1 MKDKRKSYFDVNLLF
16 IIFIFMIIS
25 CVFVYSSEKYLPV
38 PDNYGMKQVRWY
50 IIGFI
55 ISSAIFLLD
64 FEQIKKLSFFAYCA
78 GVLLLIGLYFAP
90 VEIAKPI
97 KGAKAWFQVPGF
109 GSLQPSE
116 FMKIFLIIFLAKIIV
131 SHNLK
136 YINRDLQTD
145 MLLIAKVGL
154 ATAIPLAFIL
164 KQPDAGTAMVICVI
178 VAGMLFLSGISWKLV
193 SLLGLLAA
201 GAVSVFAAVYIKA
214 PDLLLYVMDQYQLD
228 RIHSWLDPFQ
238 YRGNIGYQLSQS
250 ILAIGSGTVY
260 GRGFYEG
267 KVYVPEAHSDFVF
280 ATIGEEYGFLGGSI
294 VIILYFFLIY
304 RIIAIALQNR
314 GQYESLI
321 AAGIVSMFT
330 FHIFEN
336 IGMVIGLVPMTGI
349 PLPLLSYGG
358 SSILSALICL
368 AVVLNISAKTKN
380 YMFESSSS
388 HDL

>member
-64 FEQIKKLSFFAYCA
+64 FEQIKKLSFFAYSA

-90 VEIAKPI
+90 ETIAKPI

-116 FMKIFLIIFLAKIIV
+116 FMKIFLIIYLAKIIL
-131 SHNLK
+131 SHNQK
-136 YINRDLQTD
+136 YIKRDLQTD

-193 SLLGLLAA
+193 SLLGVLAA
-201 GAVSVFAAVYIKA
+201 GGLSAFAAVYIKA

-260 GRGFYEG
+260 GKGFYEG

-280 ATIGEEYGFLGGSI
+280 ATIGEEYGFIGGSI

-336 IGMVIGLVPMTGI
+336 VGMVIGLVPMTGI

-368 AVVLNISAKTKN
+368 AIVLNISAKTKN